1 MATQCLIFA
10 IQPIPGE
17 EPRAVEQIN
26 GDLLLPSAGRPL
38 LEQALLMAEDA
49 LGDECKA
56 EKAKLADVR
65 RLLGIQKVDR
75 QAEERASNLL
85 KVRAI

>member
-10 IQPIPGE
+10 IQSAPGD

-26 GDLLLPSAGRPL
+26 GDLLLPAAGRPT

-49 LGDECKA
+49 LGPDCDRERSL
-56 EKAKLADVR
+56 LADAR
-65 RLLGIQKVDR
+65 RLLGVKRVDKA
-75 QAEERASNLL
+75 QEALQSNLL
-85 KVRAI
+85 KITAI